1 MEEKKDICSQIISIT
16 DDIKSEKSEQSK
28 KSEVSHQ
35 SQILNQS
42 IQSIQSI
49 HTQQSIPISENSSV
63 TNNVSFNT
71 NTSVHTSITN
81 NGQIDSSLN
90 NNISY
95 QSYNTNDS
103 NTETKYSTSLNNIS
117 SFPTHHIP
125 EVNANLEELFNI
137 KAKDN
142 DYISNEELVSDIA
155 RLQVIIDDLL
165 NYSTEDPQLVI
176 YINEA
181 ENLKDTK
188 RYIKQREHKH
198 FATYNKYV
206 DKELETD
213 AYGNFTMSKVF
224 LNKMICEKT
233 HLYYR
238 THELNDV
245 LYLHFN
251 AFKKIEN
258 LDSFINLKV
267 LYLENNCIKKL
278 EGIGNLKSLTC
289 LYLQENMI
297 EKIENIE
304 ELVNLNTLNLSD
316 NNIKKIENL
325 RFNKKLN
332 SLLLKR
338 NKIGFEEGD
347 LDGLLELSPTVTVI
361 DISDNK
367 INDADIIDKYLIH
380 IAGLKV
386 LYMFGNECARKIPHY
401 RKTLTY
407 KLQQLRYIDDKP
419 IFEDEKRF
427 AIAFAKGGLE
437 EEKKEREQYRQEKK
451 DEQIKR
457 IQDFQDM
464 VNGWKSKKEHKEQ
477 EEGLGAKKEVEKLKF
492 EEGDEQEHED
502 SHKANSTDKKMEM
515 LLKMNSKLKEERKKK
530 EEVVRDNS
538 VTGTS
543 DVKNVLVKNDDKVL
557 QKEHS
562 HEPIFEEKGIL
573 LNIQEETI
581 EENKINSIY
590 NIETSNIKVNNNN
603 TNVNTNEEVKN
614 SQTNKSNKMIVYDSD
629 EDIDDNNKKQVD
641 KINFNKLEESH
652 FDNDNLD
659 NYIPSLEEVKFKRDS
674 GWIERELAKAKLSE
688 DENCSGKIAKESSI
702 IDIREVSNSPV
713 VNSHKTN
720 SIFDELD

>member
-1 MEEKKDICSQIISIT
+1 MEEKKDICSIP

-28 KSEVSHQ
+28 KSEISHQ
-35 SQILNQS
+35 SQLLN
-42 IQSIQSI
+42 QSIQSI
-49 HTQQSIPISENSSV
+49 HTQQSIPISENSSM
-63 TNNVSFNT
+63 TNNGSFNT
-71 NTSVHTSITN
+71 NTSVHTSTTN
-81 NGQIDSSLN
+81 NENNLN
-90 NNISY
+90 INVSY

-125 EVNANLEELFNI
+125 EVNACLEELTNI

-142 DYISNEELVSDIA
+142 DFISNEELESDIA

-165 NYSTEDPQLVI
+165 NYSTEDPQLIV

-198 FATYNKYV
+198 FATYNKYI

-267 LYLENNCIKKL
+267 LYLENNCIKKI
-278 EGIGNLKSLTC
+278 EGLNNLKSLTC

-325 RFNKKLN
+325 KFNKKLN

-367 INDADIIDKYLIH
+367 INDADIIDKYLIS
-380 IAGLKV
+380 ISGLKV

-437 EEKKEREQYRQEKK
+437 EEKKEREKYRQEKK

-464 VNGWKSKKEHKEQ
+464 VSGWQGKNQ
-477 EEGLGAKKEVEKLKF
+477 QKEVVELSKEDEKLKF
-492 EEGDEQEHED
+492 EEGEEKED
-502 SHKANSTDKKMEM
+502 AQKTNSTDKKMEM
-515 LLKMNSKLKEERKKK
+515 LLKMNSKLKEERRKK

-538 VTGTS
+538 VVNNETKAVLS
-543 DVKNVLVKNDDKVL
+543 SHKPVDIEVDV
-557 QKEHS
+557 
-562 HEPIFEEKGIL
+562 EEKGNL

-581 EENKINSIY
+581 EENKIVPCKNSQVSTI
-590 NIETSNIKVNNNN
+590 SCNNNN
-603 TNVNTNEEVKN
+603 NNNSSLVGEEVKN
-614 SQTNKSNKMIVYDSD
+614 STTSKRNKMIVYDSD
-629 EDIDDNNKKQVD
+629 EEENEEKNSENQKNQIINHKNNDLV
-641 KINFNKLEESH
+641 ESH
-652 FDNDNLD
+652 LNSNALNSDD

-674 GWIERELAKAKLSE
+674 GWIERELAQAKLTNNENKISE
-688 DENCSGKIAKESSI
+688 QSSI
-702 IDIREVSNSPV
+702 VDIREINNSSV
-713 VNSHKTN
+713 VNTHKTN